1 MGAAVR
7 QAEDA
12 GTRIDRLSR
21 QVWENLAPGMG
32 RIVEEVL
39 EGSPVARVKR
49 ALQARGTVVGAPS
62 FTGVQKELKQ
72 WKKRV
77 Q

>member
-1 MGAAVR
+1 
-7 QAEDA
+7 
-12 GTRIDRLSR
+12 
-21 QVWENLAPGMG
+21 MG
-32 RIVEEVL
+32 RVVEEVL

-62 FTGVQKELKQ
+62 FAGVQKELKQ